1 MRCKMV
7 LRISGAVAVILALSA
22 CEGLQEQFGFTKQ
35 SPDEFRVVSQ
45 APLSLPP
52 DFTLRPPRP
61 GAVRPQ
67 EGTVTQ
73 QARSAIFRLEQPK
86 AAPMLDP
93 VQNDGR
99 TQGERALLK
108 AAGADGI
115 DPEIRRMVDLE
126 TDRINTE
133 NQEFIEALV
142 FWREWRATGVV
153 VDAAAEVRRLRENA
167 ALGKAVTEGE
177 TPTIQRR
184 TDTLFESL
192 F

>member
-22 CEGLQEQFGFTKQ
+22 CEGLREQFGVTKQ
-35 SPDEFRVVSQ
+35 SPDEFRVFSQ

-52 DFTLRPPRP
+52 DFTLRPPTP

-67 EGTVTQ
+67 EGTATQ
-73 QARSAIFRLEQPK
+73 QARNAVFRLEQPK
-86 AAPMLDP
+86 AAPM
-93 VQNDGR
+93 VEQVKYGGR

-115 DPEIRRMVDLE
+115 DPKIRRIIDRE
-126 TDRINTE
+126 TDRINAE
-133 NQEFIEALV
+133 SEEFIEALV
-142 FWREWRATGVV
+142 FWRDKRASGLV
-153 VDAAAEVRRLRENA
+153 VDAAAEARRLRENA

-177 TPTIQRR
+177 TPTIQRKSQ
-184 TDTLFESL
+184 TLFESL